1 MYCYMSLSIM
11 RFSNGSKHM
20 HKGPKRTNHI
30 QNGGAMLII
39 KKPFSSLKNKKDSLK
54 LTKGFKNS
62 ENIENDEE
70 NKTHENTPLT
80 QTNNEVKAENGIDL
94 DNCTNDVKT
103 EEPNS
108 MVIMKF
114 TSL

>member
-1 MYCYMSLSIM
+1 MSLSMIL
-11 RFSNGSKHM
+11 FSNGSKHM

-39 KKPFSSLKNKKDSLK
+39 KKPFSSLKNKQDSLK
-54 LTKGFKNS
+54 ITKELKNS
-62 ENIENDEE
+62 ENIENDNE
-70 NKTHENTPLT
+70 NKNHENTPLT
-80 QTNNEVKAENGIDL
+80 QSNTEFKAENGNDL
-94 DNCTNDVKT
+94 DNCTNSVKL

>member
-1 MYCYMSLSIM
+1 MSLFIIL
-11 RFSNGSKHM
+11 FSNGSKHM

-54 LTKGFKNS
+54 ITKGFENS
-62 ENIENDEE
+62 ENIENDKE
-70 NKTHENTPLT
+70 NKNHKNTPLT
-80 QTNNEVKAENGIDL
+80 QTNTEVNAENGNDL
-94 DNCTNDVKT
+94 DNCTNAVKT
-103 EEPNS
+103 EEPNF
-108 MVIMKF
+108 MVIIKF

>member
-1 MYCYMSLSIM
+1 
-11 RFSNGSKHM
+11 M

-39 KKPFSSLKNKKDSLK
+39 KKPFSSLKCNKDSLK
-54 LTKGFKNS
+54 IAKGLKHT
-62 ENIENDEE
+62 ENAENDNE
-70 NKTHENTPLT
+70 NKNDENMPLT
-80 QTNNEVKAENGIDL
+80 QTNTEVKAENGNDL
-94 DNCTNDVKT
+94 NNCVKAVNMKG
-103 EEPNS
+103 PNC

>member
-1 MYCYMSLSIM
+1 
-11 RFSNGSKHM
+11 M

-39 KKPFSSLKNKKDSLK
+39 KKPFSSLKSKKDSLK
-54 LTKGFKNS
+54 ITKGFKNS
-62 ENIENDEE
+62 ENIENDHE
-70 NKTHENTPLT
+70 NKNHESTPLT
-80 QTNNEVKAENGIDL
+80 QTNTEVKTEKGNDL
-94 DNCTNDVKT
+94 DNYTDALKT

-108 MVIMKF
+108 AVIMKF

>member
-1 MYCYMSLSIM
+1 
-11 RFSNGSKHM
+11 M

-39 KKPFSSLKNKKDSLK
+39 KKPFSSLKNNKDSLK
-54 LTKGFKNS
+54 ITKEFKNS
-62 ENIENDEE
+62 EDVEND
-70 NKTHENTPLT
+70 NKTEGHEKTPLT
-80 QTNNEVKAENGIDL
+80 QTNTQVKAENGNDL
-94 DNCTNDVKT
+94 NNCINSLKM
-103 EEPNS
+103 EEPIS